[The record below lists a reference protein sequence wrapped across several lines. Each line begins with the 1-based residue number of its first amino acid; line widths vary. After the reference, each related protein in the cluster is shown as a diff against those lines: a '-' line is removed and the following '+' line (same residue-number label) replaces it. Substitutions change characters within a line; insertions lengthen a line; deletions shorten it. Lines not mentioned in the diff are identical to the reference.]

1 MSVDDC
7 EAPTETLDRRP
18 PSERVLAVPT
28 FEQYYL
34 RHRDSLIRLAA
45 TMVDRA
51 DVAEDLVHDVFAR
64 VLLRWETLDH
74 PDAYVR
80 RALVNACRNE
90 LRRRAVRRRIRPDS
104 LMDSTLG
111 ADELTDALRALTP
124 RQRTAVVLR
133 YYADLSELEIAHAM
147 GCRPGTVKSLL
158 ARGLD
163 HLRATIDR

>member
-1 MSVDDC
+1 MSIDDC
-7 EAPTETLDRRP
+7 DASAVTIERPATET
-18 PSERVLAVPT
+18 VVAVPT
-28 FEQYYL
+28 FEEYYL
-34 RHRDSLIRLAA
+34 QHRDSLIRLAV
-45 TMVDRA
+45 TMVDRV

-90 LRRRAVRRRIRPDS
+90 LRRRIVRRRVRPDPRP
-104 LMDSTLG
+104 DGTLG
-111 ADELTDALRALTP
+111 ADELTDALRMLTP
-124 RQRTAVVLR
+124 RQRTAVTLR
-133 YYADLSELEIAHAM
+133 YYADLSEREIAHAM

-163 HLRATIDR
+163 HLRSTIDR